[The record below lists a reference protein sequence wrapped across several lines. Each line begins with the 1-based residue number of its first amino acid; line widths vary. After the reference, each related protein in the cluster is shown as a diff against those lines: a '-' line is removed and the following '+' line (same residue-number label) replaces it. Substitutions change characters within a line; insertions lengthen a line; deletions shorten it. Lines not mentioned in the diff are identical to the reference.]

1 MQMRPRASGQWI
13 PIEPGGVG
21 AVEMPRSEREQSAHS
36 QGVAGR
42 GRRRRM
48 RESMDVER
56 RERLQVR
63 GTAMGLGWK
72 KSVYFRN
79 QENLILFRMCTPMCY
94 LFGGLLV
101 VATSFPPPGPSVSH

>member
-1 MQMRPRASGQWI
+1 MPLPMQMRPRASGQWI

-56 RERLQVR
+56 RERRQKRKIQMAELPS
-63 GTAMGLGWK
+63 G
-72 KSVYFRN
+72 F
-79 QENLILFRMCTPMCY
+79 ICTKRK
-94 LFGGLLV
+94 
-101 VATSFPPPGPSVSH
+101 